1 MRVCTHKTLHK
12 SVQTFLFCFTS
23 NTLISLTT
31 PAWLKDTFSS
41 SHWFQQSY
49 LRSFL
54 PSVLREH
61 EMCYSAF
68 TSQMD
73 ITSARTSFEFN
84 LQQEKAKQIT
94 WYCTSH
100 IVQTWNTEI
109 SPLSDQYPG
118 SGWQAF
124 TAACAIICMK
134 LHNYILFDGFSRN
147 FQSDLLGKGRYI
159 SIYFHPFFTRMD
171 IISLWVP
178 TIYCSSLIIN
188 LNLKRKKHNTKPHF
202 LELKS
207 LSMDIFFWFQ
217 TTKQIY
223 AGTTWFW
230 LVRY

>member
-1 MRVCTHKTLHK
+1 MHVCTHKTLHK

-31 PAWLKDTFSS
+31 SAWLKDTFSS

-49 LRSFL
+49 LCSFL

-84 LQQEKAKQIT
+84 LQQEKAKQIP

-109 SPLSDQYPG
+109 SLISTLEVDGKHLLLCVPS
-118 SGWQAF
+118 SVWN
-124 TAACAIICMK
+124 CIITYYLMVF
-134 LHNYILFDGFSRN
+134 LEISSLISWERGDIYL
-147 FQSDLLGKGRYI
+147 YI
-159 SIYFHPFFTRMD
+159 SIH
-171 IISLWVP
+171 SLP
-178 TIYCSSLIIN
+178 ECI
-188 LNLKRKKHNTKPHF
+188 
-202 LELKS
+202 
-207 LSMDIFFWFQ
+207 
-217 TTKQIY
+217 
-223 AGTTWFW
+223 
-230 LVRY
+230 